1 MSMEKLN
8 LLKDKE
14 SKVFF
19 HYLVPAVCSTLVT
32 SVYLLVDTLI
42 IGQGVGALGISA
54 LNIFM
59 PFFLLFNGIGLL
71 FGIGSGILISSE
83 DGMGNKKKANQYFA
97 TGFVSILSIAIILG
111 LIWNYY
117 LQPLCVILGANSDTI
132 DLVLEYGKCIMA
144 FAPVFMMSNY
154 FAPIVRNMKNPK
166 LVMCAVLTGSVLNV
180 ILDYVFV
187 FPMDMGMF
195 GAAAATVI
203 GSLTTLL
210 VLSTHFIKKQNRV
223 KINKETISLNLL
235 APIFKCGFSSLIME
249 VASGFVIFIF
259 NIQIL
264 KYIGNNGIV
273 VYGIISNCV
282 LVGLAL
288 FNGVAQAAQP
298 IIATNF
304 GAGLNTRVKKVLKY
318 ALITTTIIGVSLF
331 AVVFLFT
338 GQIIKV
344 FVQANSEILSV
355 GIPALRLYLSAFC
368 IMNIN
373 ILISGYFQSVGKEK
387 IAIYVSIVRG
397 FLLNIILA
405 FVLPSVLPATIL
417 WAIVPLSELITLI
430 GIAFYAKNSSTIENT
445 ALNEEFISA

>member
-1 MSMEKLN
+1 MEKLN

-259 NIQIL
+259 YIQIF
-264 KYIGNNGIV
+264 KYFWFYGIV
-273 VYGIISNCV
+273 VYGIISYCV

-355 GIPALRLYLSAFC
+355 GILALRLYLSAFC

-373 ILISGYFQSVGKEK
+373 ILISSYFQSVGKEK
-387 IAIYVSIVRG
+387 VAIYISIIRG
-397 FLLNIILA
+397 FLLNIVLA
-405 FVLPSVLPATIL
+405 FVLPSVLPATVL
-417 WAIVPLSELITLI
+417 WVVAVSELITLVCI
-430 GIAFYAKNSSTIENT
+430 TVYAKRNTSFENT
-445 ALNEEFISA
+445 SLNKELISA

>member
-1 MSMEKLN
+1 MEKLN

-117 LQPLCVILGANSDTI
+117 LESLCVILGANSDTI

-373 ILISGYFQSVGKEK
+373 ILISSYFQSVGKEK
-387 IAIYVSIVRG
+387 VAIYISIIRG
-397 FLLNIILA
+397 FLLNIVLA
-405 FVLPSVLPATIL
+405 FVLPSVLPSTVL
-417 WAIVPLSELITLI
+417 WVVVPVSELITLVCI
-430 GIAFYAKNSSTIENT
+430 TVYAKRNTSFENT
-445 ALNEEFISA
+445 SLNKELISA

>member
-1 MSMEKLN
+1 MEKLN

-19 HYLVPAVCSTLVT
+19 HYLIPAVCSTLVT

-71 FGIGSGILISSE
+71 FGIGSGILISAE
-83 DGMGNKKKANQYFA
+83 DGMGNKKKANQYFI
-97 TGFVSILSIAIILG
+97 TGFVSILTVAIILC
-111 LIWNYY
+111 LIWNHY
-117 LQPLCVILGANSDTI
+117 LEPLCVILGANSDTI

-187 FPMDMGMF
+187 FPMNMGMF

-203 GSLTTLL
+203 GSATTLL

-235 APIFKCGFSSLIME
+235 APILKCGFSSLIME
-249 VASGFVIFIF
+249 VANGFVIFIF

-304 GAGLNTRVKKVLKY
+304 GAGLNARVKKVLKY
-318 ALITTTIIGVSLF
+318 AMITTAIIGFSLF

-338 GQIIKV
+338 GQVIQV
-344 FVQANSEILSV
+344 FVKANAEILAV
-355 GIPALRLYLSAFC
+355 GIPALRIYLSAFC

-373 ILISGYFQSVGKEK
+373 ILVSSYFQSVGKEK
-387 IAIYVSIVRG
+387 VSIYISIIRG
-397 FLLNIILA
+397 FLLNIVLA

-417 WAIVPLSELITLI
+417 WAVVPLSELITLI
-430 GIAFYAKNSSTIENT
+430 FIAFYAKRSTDLENSV
-445 ALNEEFISA
+445 LNEEVVSA

>member
-1 MSMEKLN
+1 MEKLN
-8 LLKDKE
+8 LLRDKE

-19 HYLVPAVCSTLVT
+19 HYLIPAICSTLVT

-117 LQPLCVILGANSDTI
+117 LESLCVILGANSDTI

-355 GIPALRLYLSAFC
+355 GILALRLYLSAFC

-373 ILISGYFQSVGKEK
+373 ILISSYFQSVGKEK
-387 IAIYVSIVRG
+387 VAIYISIIRG
-397 FLLNIILA
+397 FLLNIVLA
-405 FVLPSVLPATIL
+405 FVLPSVLPATVL
-417 WAIVPLSELITLI
+417 PVSELITLVCI
-430 GIAFYAKNSSTIENT
+430 TVYAKRNTSFENT
-445 ALNEEFISA
+445 SLNKELISA

>member
-1 MSMEKLN
+1 MEKLN

-19 HYLVPAVCSTLVT
+19 HYLIPAVCSTLVT

-373 ILISGYFQSVGKEK
+373 ILISSYFQSVGKEK
-387 IAIYVSIVRG
+387 VAIYISIIRG
-397 FLLNIILA
+397 FLLNIVLA
-405 FVLPSVLPATIL
+405 FLLPSVLPSTVL
-417 WAIVPLSELITLI
+417 WVVVPVSELITLVCI
-430 GIAFYAKNSSTIENT
+430 TVYAKRNTSFENT
-445 ALNEEFISA
+445 SLNKELISA

>member
-1 MSMEKLN
+1 MEKLN

-373 ILISGYFQSVGKEK
+373 ILISSYFQSVGKEK
-387 IAIYVSIVRG
+387 VAIYISIIRG
-397 FLLNIILA
+397 FLLNIVLA
-405 FVLPSVLPATIL
+405 FVLPSVLPATVL
-417 WAIVPLSELITLI
+417 WVVVPVSELITLVCI
-430 GIAFYAKNSSTIENT
+430 TVYAKRNTSFENT
-445 ALNEEFISA
+445 SLNKELISA

>member
-1 MSMEKLN
+1 MEKLN

-154 FAPIVRNMKNPK
+154 IAPIVRNMKNPK
-166 LVMCAVLTGSVLNV
+166 LVMFAVLTGSVLNV

-373 ILISGYFQSVGKEK
+373 ILISSYFQSVGKEK
-387 IAIYVSIVRG
+387 VAIYISIIRG
-397 FLLNIILA
+397 FLLNIVLA
-405 FVLPSVLPATIL
+405 FLLPSVLPSTVL
-417 WAIVPLSELITLI
+417 WVVVPVSELITLVCI
-430 GIAFYAKNSSTIENT
+430 TVYAKRNT
-445 ALNEEFISA
+445 SFKNTSLNKELISA

>member
-1 MSMEKLN
+1 MEKLN
-8 LLKDKE
+8 LLRDKE

-19 HYLVPAVCSTLVT
+19 HYLIPAVCSTLVT

-71 FGIGSGILISSE
+71 FGIGSGILISAE
-83 DGMGNKKKANQYFA
+83 DGMGNKKKANQYFI
-97 TGFVSILSIAIILG
+97 TGFVSILTVAIILC
-111 LIWNYY
+111 LIWNHY
-117 LQPLCVILGANSDTI
+117 LEPLCVILGANSDTI
-132 DLVLEYGKCIMA
+132 NLVLEYGKCIMM

-154 FAPIVRNMKNPK
+154 FAPIIRNMKNPK
-166 LVMCAVLTGSVLNV
+166 LVMCAVLTGSLLNIV
-180 ILDYVFV
+180 LDYVFV
-187 FPMDMGMF
+187 FPMNMGMF

-235 APIFKCGFSSLIME
+235 APILKCGFSSLIME
-249 VASGFVIFIF
+249 VANGFVIFIF

-304 GAGLNTRVKKVLKY
+304 GAGLNARVKKVLKY
-318 ALITTTIIGVSLF
+318 AMITTAIIGFSLF

-338 GQIIKV
+338 GQVIQV
-344 FVQANSEILSV
+344 FVKANAEILAV
-355 GIPALRLYLSAFC
+355 GIPALRIYLSAFC

-373 ILISGYFQSVGKEK
+373 ILVSSYFQSVGKEK
-387 IAIYVSIVRG
+387 VSIYISIIRG
-397 FLLNIILA
+397 FLLNIVLA

-417 WAIVPLSELITLI
+417 WAVVPLSELITLI
-430 GIAFYAKNSSTIENT
+430 FIAFYAKRSTDLENSV
-445 ALNEEFISA
+445 LNEEVVSA

>member
-1 MSMEKLN
+1 MEKLN

-117 LQPLCVILGANSDTI
+117 LESLCIILGANSDTI

-344 FVQANSEILSV
+344 VVQANSEILSG

-373 ILISGYFQSVGKEK
+373 ILISSYFQSVGKEK
-387 IAIYVSIVRG
+387 VAIYISIIRG
-397 FLLNIILA
+397 FLLNIVLA
-405 FVLPSVLPATIL
+405 FLLPSVLPSTVL
-417 WAIVPLSELITLI
+417 WVVVPVS
-430 GIAFYAKNSSTIENT
+430 
-445 ALNEEFISA
+445 

>member
-1 MSMEKLN
+1 MEKLN
-8 LLKDKE
+8 LLRDKE

-19 HYLVPAVCSTLVT
+19 HYLIPAVCSTLVT

-71 FGIGSGILISSE
+71 FGIGSGILISAE
-83 DGMGNKKKANQYFA
+83 DGMGNKKKANQYFI
-97 TGFVSILSIAIILG
+97 TGFISILTVAIILC
-111 LIWNYY
+111 LIWNHY
-117 LQPLCVILGANSDTI
+117 LEPLCVILGANSDTI
-132 DLVLEYGKCIMA
+132 NLVLEYGKCIMM

-154 FAPIVRNMKNPK
+154 FAPIIRNMKNPK
-166 LVMCAVLTGSVLNV
+166 LVMCAVLTGSLLNIV
-180 ILDYVFV
+180 LDYVFV
-187 FPMDMGMF
+187 FPMNMGMF

-203 GSLTTLL
+203 GSATTLL

-235 APIFKCGFSSLIME
+235 APILKCGFSSLIME
-249 VASGFVIFIF
+249 VANGFVIFIF

-304 GAGLNTRVKKVLKY
+304 GAGLNARVKKVLKY
-318 ALITTTIIGVSLF
+318 AMITTAIIGFSLF

-338 GQIIKV
+338 GQVIQV
-344 FVQANSEILSV
+344 FVKANAEILAV
-355 GIPALRLYLSAFC
+355 GIPALRIYLSAFC

-373 ILISGYFQSVGKEK
+373 ILVSSYFQSVGKEK
-387 IAIYVSIVRG
+387 VSIYISIIRG
-397 FLLNIILA
+397 FLLNIVLA

-417 WAIVPLSELITLI
+417 WAVVPLSELITLI
-430 GIAFYAKNSSTIENT
+430 FIAFYAKRSTDLENSV
-445 ALNEEFISA
+445 LNEEVVSA

>member
-1 MSMEKLN
+1 MEKLN

-195 GAAAATVI
+195 GAALATVI
-203 GSLTTLL
+203 GSVTTVL

-373 ILISGYFQSVGKEK
+373 ILISSYFQSVGKEK
-387 IAIYVSIVRG
+387 VAIYISIIRG
-397 FLLNIILA
+397 FLLNIVLA
-405 FVLPSVLPATIL
+405 FVLPSVLPATVL
-417 WAIVPLSELITLI
+417 WVVVPVSELITLVCI
-430 GIAFYAKNSSTIENT
+430 TVYAKRNTSFENT
-445 ALNEEFISA
+445 SLNKELISA

>member
-1 MSMEKLN
+1 MEKLN

-117 LQPLCVILGANSDTI
+117 LESLCIILGANSDTI

-373 ILISGYFQSVGKEK
+373 ILISSYFQSVGKEK
-387 IAIYVSIVRG
+387 VAIYISIIRG
-397 FLLNIILA
+397 FLLNIVLA
-405 FVLPSVLPATIL
+405 FVLPSVLPATVL
-417 WAIVPLSELITLI
+417 WVVVPVSELITLVCI
-430 GIAFYAKNSSTIENT
+430 TVYAKRNTSFENT
-445 ALNEEFISA
+445 SLNKELISA

>member
-1 MSMEKLN
+1 MEKLN

-195 GAAAATVI
+195 GAALATVI
-203 GSLTTLL
+203 GSVTTVL

-264 KYIGNNGIV
+264 KYIGDNGIV
-273 VYGIISNCV
+273 IYGIISNCII
-282 LVGLAL
+282 VGISL
-288 FNGVAQAAQP
+288 FNGIAQASQP
-298 IIATNF
+298 IIATNH
-304 GAGLNTRVKKVLKY
+304 GADEVKRVRNVLKY
-318 ALITTTIIGVSLF
+318 AMYTTIAIGIILF
-331 AVVFLFT
+331 A
-338 GQIIKV
+338 IV
-344 FVQANSEILSV
+344 FVFTKEVILVFVKADESIINM
-355 GIPALRLYLSAFC
+355 GITPIRMYLSAFC

-373 ILISGYFQSVGKEK
+373 ILK
-387 IAIYVSIVRG
+387 IYVQ
-397 FLLNIILA
+397 
-405 FVLPSVLPATIL
+405 
-417 WAIVPLSELITLI
+417 
-430 GIAFYAKNSSTIENT
+430 
-445 ALNEEFISA
+445 

>member
-1 MSMEKLN
+1 MEKLN

-387 IAIYVSIVRG
+387 VAIYISIIRG
-397 FLLNIILA
+397 FLLNIVLA
-405 FVLPSVLPATIL
+405 FLLPSVLPSTVL
-417 WAIVPLSELITLI
+417 WVVVPVSELITLVCI
-430 GIAFYAKNSSTIENT
+430 TVYAKRNTSFENT
-445 ALNEEFISA
+445 SLNKELISA

>member
-1 MSMEKLN
+1 MEKLN

-97 TGFVSILSIAIILG
+97 TGFVSILAIAIILG

-304 GAGLNTRVKKVLKY
+304 GAKESARVKKVLKY
-318 ALITTTIIGVSLF
+318 AMITTTIIGISLF

-338 GQIIKV
+338 GQVIQI
-344 FVQANSEILSV
+344 FVKANAEILSV

-373 ILISGYFQSVGKEK
+373 ILISSYFQSVGKEK
-387 IAIYVSIVRG
+387 VAIYISIIRG
-397 FLLNIILA
+397 FLLNIVLA
-405 FVLPSVLPATIL
+405 FLLPSVLPSTVL
-417 WAIVPLSELITLI
+417 WVVVPVSELITLVCI
-430 GIAFYAKNSSTIENT
+430 TVYAKRNTSFENT
-445 ALNEEFISA
+445 SLNKELISA

>member
-1 MSMEKLN
+1 MEKLN

-203 GSLTTLL
+203 GSLITLL

-373 ILISGYFQSVGKEK
+373 ILISSYFQSVGKEK
-387 IAIYVSIVRG
+387 VAIYISIIRG
-397 FLLNIILA
+397 FLLNIVLA
-405 FVLPSVLPATIL
+405 FLLPSVLPSTVL
-417 WAIVPLSELITLI
+417 WVVVPVSELITLVCI
-430 GIAFYAKNSSTIENT
+430 TVYAKRNTSFENT
-445 ALNEEFISA
+445 SLNKELISA

>member
-1 MSMEKLN
+1 MEKLN

-117 LQPLCVILGANSDTI
+117 LESVCVILGANSNTI

-373 ILISGYFQSVGKEK
+373 ILISSYFQSVGKEK
-387 IAIYVSIVRG
+387 VAIYISIIRG
-397 FLLNIILA
+397 FLLNIVLA
-405 FVLPSVLPATIL
+405 FVLPSVLPATVL
-417 WAIVPLSELITLI
+417 WVVVPVSELITLVCI
-430 GIAFYAKNSSTIENT
+430 TVYAKRNTSFENT
-445 ALNEEFISA
+445 SLNKELISA

>member
-1 MSMEKLN
+1 MEKLN

-187 FPMDMGMF
+187 FPMDMGIF

-373 ILISGYFQSVGKEK
+373 ILISSYFQSVGKEK
-387 IAIYVSIVRG
+387 VAIYISIIRG
-397 FLLNIILA
+397 FLLNIVLA
-405 FVLPSVLPATIL
+405 FLLPSVLPSTVL
-417 WAIVPLSELITLI
+417 WVVVPVSELITLVCI
-430 GIAFYAKNSSTIENT
+430 TVYAKRNTSFENT
-445 ALNEEFISA
+445 SLNKELISA

>member
-1 MSMEKLN
+1 MEKLN

-430 GIAFYAKNSSTIENT
+430 GIAFYVKNSSTIENT

>member
-1 MSMEKLN
+1 MEKLN

-117 LQPLCVILGANSDTI
+117 LESLCVILGANSDTI

-373 ILISGYFQSVGKEK
+373 ILISSYFQSVGKEK
-387 IAIYVSIVRG
+387 VAIYISIIRG
-397 FLLNIILA
+397 FLLNIVLA
-405 FVLPSVLPATIL
+405 FVLPSVLPATVL
-417 WAIVPLSELITLI
+417 WVVVPVSELITLVCI
-430 GIAFYAKNSSTIENT
+430 TVYAKRNTSFENT
-445 ALNEEFISA
+445 SLNKELISA

>member
-1 MSMEKLN
+1 MEKLN

-249 VASGFVIFIF
+249 VASGFIIFIF

-373 ILISGYFQSVGKEK
+373 ILISSYFQSVGKEK
-387 IAIYVSIVRG
+387 VAIYISIIRG
-397 FLLNIILA
+397 FLLNIVLA
-405 FVLPSVLPATIL
+405 FLLPSVLPSTVL
-417 WAIVPLSELITLI
+417 WVVVPVSELITLVCI
-430 GIAFYAKNSSTIENT
+430 TVYAKRNTSFENT
-445 ALNEEFISA
+445 SLNKELISA

>member
-1 MSMEKLN
+1 MEKLN

-19 HYLVPAVCSTLVT
+19 HYLIPAVCSTLVT

-71 FGIGSGILISSE
+71 FGIGSGILISAE
-83 DGMGNKKKANQYFA
+83 DGMGNKKKANQYFI
-97 TGFVSILSIAIILG
+97 TGFISILTVAIILC
-111 LIWNYY
+111 LIWNHY
-117 LQPLCVILGANSDTI
+117 LEPLCVILGANSDTI
-132 DLVLEYGKCIMA
+132 NLVLEYGKCIMM

-154 FAPIVRNMKNPK
+154 FAPIIRNMKNPK
-166 LVMCAVLTGSVLNV
+166 LVMCAVLTGSLLNIV
-180 ILDYVFV
+180 LDYVFV
-187 FPMDMGMF
+187 FPMNMGMF

-203 GSLTTLL
+203 GSATTLL

-235 APIFKCGFSSLIME
+235 APILKCGFSSLIME
-249 VASGFVIFIF
+249 VANGFVIFIF

-304 GAGLNTRVKKVLKY
+304 GAGLNARVKKVLKY
-318 ALITTTIIGVSLF
+318 AMITTAIIGFSLF

-338 GQIIKV
+338 GQVIQV
-344 FVQANSEILSV
+344 FVKANAEILAV
-355 GIPALRLYLSAFC
+355 GIPALRIYLSAFC

-373 ILISGYFQSVGKEK
+373 ILVSSYFQSVGKEK
-387 IAIYVSIVRG
+387 VSIYISIIRG
-397 FLLNIILA
+397 FLLNIVLA

-417 WAIVPLSELITLI
+417 WAVVPLSELITLI
-430 GIAFYAKNSSTIENT
+430 FIAFYAKRSTDIENSV
-445 ALNEEFISA
+445 LNEEVVSA

>member
-1 MSMEKLN
+1 MEKLN

-166 LVMCAVLTGSVLNV
+166 LVMFAVLTGSVLNV

-373 ILISGYFQSVGKEK
+373 ILISSYFQSVGKEK
-387 IAIYVSIVRG
+387 VAIYISIIRG
-397 FLLNIILA
+397 FLLNIVLA
-405 FVLPSVLPATIL
+405 FLLPSVLPSTVL
-417 WAIVPLSELITLI
+417 WVVVPVSELITLVCI
-430 GIAFYAKNSSTIENT
+430 TVYAKRNTSFENT
-445 ALNEEFISA
+445 SLNKELISA

>member
-1 MSMEKLN
+1 MEKLN

-144 FAPVFMMSNY
+144 FAPVFIMSNY
-154 FAPIVRNMKNPK
+154 LAPIIRNMKNPK
-166 LVMCAVLTGSVLNV
+166 LVMCGVLTGSFLNI

-195 GAAAATVI
+195 GAALATVI
-203 GSLTTLL
+203 GSVTTVL

-373 ILISGYFQSVGKEK
+373 ILISSYFQSVGKEK
-387 IAIYVSIVRG
+387 VAIYISIIRG
-397 FLLNIILA
+397 FLLNIVLA
-405 FVLPSVLPATIL
+405 FLLPSVLPSTVL
-417 WAIVPLSELITLI
+417 WVVVPVSELITLVCI
-430 GIAFYAKNSSTIENT
+430 TVYAKRNTSFENT
-445 ALNEEFISA
+445 SLNKELISA

>member
-1 MSMEKLN
+1 MEKLN

-117 LQPLCVILGANSDTI
+117 LESLCIILGANSDTI

-373 ILISGYFQSVGKEK
+373 ILISSYFQSVGKEK
-387 IAIYVSIVRG
+387 VAIYISIIRG
-397 FLLNIILA
+397 FLLNIVLA
-405 FVLPSVLPATIL
+405 FLLPSVLPSTVL
-417 WAIVPLSELITLI
+417 WVVVPVSELITLVCI
-430 GIAFYAKNSSTIENT
+430 TVYAKRNTSFENT
-445 ALNEEFISA
+445 SLNKELISA

>member
-1 MSMEKLN
+1 MEKLN

-19 HYLVPAVCSTLVT
+19 HYLIPAVCSTLVT

-71 FGIGSGILISSE
+71 FGIGSGILISAE
-83 DGMGNKKKANQYFA
+83 DGMGNKKKANQYFI
-97 TGFVSILSIAIILG
+97 TGFVSILTVAIILC
-111 LIWNYY
+111 LIWNHY
-117 LQPLCVILGANSDTI
+117 LEPLCVILGANSDTI
-132 DLVLEYGKCIMA
+132 NLVLEYGKCIMM

-154 FAPIVRNMKNPK
+154 FAPIIRNMKNPK
-166 LVMCAVLTGSVLNV
+166 LVMCAVLTGSLLNIV
-180 ILDYVFV
+180 LDYVFV
-187 FPMDMGMF
+187 FPMNMGMF

-203 GSLTTLL
+203 GSATTLL

-235 APIFKCGFSSLIME
+235 APILKCGFSSLIME
-249 VASGFVIFIF
+249 VANGFVIFIF

-304 GAGLNTRVKKVLKY
+304 GAGLNARVKKVLKY
-318 ALITTTIIGVSLF
+318 AMITTAIIGFSLF

-338 GQIIKV
+338 GQVIQV
-344 FVQANSEILSV
+344 FVKANAEILAV
-355 GIPALRLYLSAFC
+355 GIPALRIYLSAFC

-373 ILISGYFQSVGKEK
+373 ILVSSYFQSVGKEK
-387 IAIYVSIVRG
+387 VSIYISIIRG
-397 FLLNIILA
+397 FLLNIVLA

-417 WAIVPLSELITLI
+417 WAVVPLSELITLI
-430 GIAFYAKNSSTIENT
+430 FIAFYAKRSTDLENSV
-445 ALNEEFISA
+445 LNEEVVSA

>member
-1 MSMEKLN
+1 MEKLN

-19 HYLVPAVCSTLVT
+19 HYLIPAVCSTLVT

-71 FGIGSGILISSE
+71 FGIGSGILISAE
-83 DGMGNKKKANQYFA
+83 DGMGNKKKANQYFI
-97 TGFVSILSIAIILG
+97 TGFVSILTVAIILC
-111 LIWNYY
+111 LIWNHY
-117 LQPLCVILGANSDTI
+117 LESLCVILGANSDTI
-132 DLVLEYGKCIMA
+132 DLVLEYGKCIMM

-166 LVMCAVLTGSVLNV
+166 LVMCAVLTGSLLNIV
-180 ILDYVFV
+180 LDYVFV
-187 FPMDMGMF
+187 FPMNMGMF

-203 GSLTTLL
+203 GSATTLL

-235 APIFKCGFSSLIME
+235 APILKCGFSSLIME
-249 VASGFVIFIF
+249 VANGFVIFIF

-304 GAGLNTRVKKVLKY
+304 GAGLNARVKKVLKY
-318 ALITTTIIGVSLF
+318 AMITTAIIGFSLF

-338 GQIIKV
+338 GQVIQV
-344 FVQANSEILSV
+344 FVKANAEILAV
-355 GIPALRLYLSAFC
+355 GIPALRIYLSAFC

-373 ILISGYFQSVGKEK
+373 ILVSSYFQSVGKEK
-387 IAIYVSIVRG
+387 VSIYISIIRG
-397 FLLNIILA
+397 FLLNIVLA

-417 WAIVPLSELITLI
+417 WAVVPLSELITLI
-430 GIAFYAKNSSTIENT
+430 FIAFYAKRSTDIENSV
-445 ALNEEFISA
+445 LNEEVVSA

>member
-1 MSMEKLN
+1 MEKLN

-19 HYLVPAVCSTLVT
+19 HYLIPAVCSTLVT

-71 FGIGSGILISSE
+71 FGIGSGILISAE
-83 DGMGNKKKANQYFA
+83 DGMGNKKKANQYFI
-97 TGFVSILSIAIILG
+97 TGFISILTVAIILC
-111 LIWNYY
+111 LIWNHY
-117 LQPLCVILGANSDTI
+117 LEPLCVILGANSDTI
-132 DLVLEYGKCIMA
+132 NLVLEYGKCIMM

-154 FAPIVRNMKNPK
+154 FAPIIRNMKNPK
-166 LVMCAVLTGSVLNV
+166 LVMCAVLTGSLLNIV
-180 ILDYVFV
+180 LDYVFV
-187 FPMDMGMF
+187 FPMNMGMF

-203 GSLTTLL
+203 GSATTLL

-235 APIFKCGFSSLIME
+235 APILKCGFSSLIME
-249 VASGFVIFIF
+249 VANGFVIFIF

-304 GAGLNTRVKKVLKY
+304 GAGLNARVKKVLKY
-318 ALITTTIIGVSLF
+318 AMITTAIIGFSLF

-338 GQIIKV
+338 GQVIQV
-344 FVQANSEILSV
+344 FVKANAEILAV
-355 GIPALRLYLSAFC
+355 GIPALRIYLSAFC

-373 ILISGYFQSVGKEK
+373 ILVSSYFQSVGKEK
-387 IAIYVSIVRG
+387 VSIYISIIRG
-397 FLLNIILA
+397 FLLNIVLA

-417 WAIVPLSELITLI
+417 WAVVPLSELITLI
-430 GIAFYAKNSSTIENT
+430 FIAFYAKRSTDIKNSV
-445 ALNEEFISA
+445 LNEEVVSA

>member
-1 MSMEKLN
+1 MEKLN

-373 ILISGYFQSVGKEK
+373 ILISSYFQSVGKEK
-387 IAIYVSIVRG
+387 VAIYISIIRG
-397 FLLNIILA
+397 FLLNIVLA
-405 FVLPSVLPATIL
+405 FVLPSVLPSTVL
-417 WAIVPLSELITLI
+417 WVVVPVSELITLVCI
-430 GIAFYAKNSSTIENT
+430 TVYAKRNTSFENT
-445 ALNEEFISA
+445 SLNKELISA

>member
-1 MSMEKLN
+1 MEKLN

-83 DGMGNKKKANQYFA
+83 DGMGKKKKANQYLA

-223 KINKETISLNLL
+223 KINKETRSLNLL

-373 ILISGYFQSVGKEK
+373 ILISSYFQSVGKEK
-387 IAIYVSIVRG
+387 VAIYISIIRG
-397 FLLNIILA
+397 FLLNIVLA
-405 FVLPSVLPATIL
+405 FLLPSVLPSTVL
-417 WAIVPLSELITLI
+417 WVVVPVSELITLVCI
-430 GIAFYAKNSSTIENT
+430 TVYAKRNTSFENT
-445 ALNEEFISA
+445 SLNKELISA

>member
-1 MSMEKLN
+1 MEKLN

>member
-1 MSMEKLN
+1 MEKLN

-235 APIFKCGFSSLIME
+235 APISKCGFSSLIME

-373 ILISGYFQSVGKEK
+373 ILISSYFQSVGKEK
-387 IAIYVSIVRG
+387 VAIYISIIRG
-397 FLLNIILA
+397 FLLNIVLA
-405 FVLPSVLPATIL
+405 FLLPSVLPSTVL
-417 WAIVPLSELITLI
+417 WVVVPVSELITLVCI
-430 GIAFYAKNSSTIENT
+430 TVYAKRNTSFENT
-445 ALNEEFISA
+445 SLNKELISA

>member
-1 MSMEKLN
+1 MEKLN
-8 LLKDKE
+8 LLRDKE

-19 HYLVPAVCSTLVT
+19 HYLIPAICSTLVT

-59 PFFLLFNGIGLL
+59 PFFLIFNGLGLL
-71 FGIGSGILISSE
+71 FGIGSGILISAE
-83 DGMGNKKKANQYFA
+83 DGMGNKKKSNQYFI
-97 TGFVSILSIAIILG
+97 TGLVSVVSLALVLS
-111 LIWNYY
+111 LIWNHY
-117 LQPLCVILGANSDTI
+117 LESLCIFLGANDDTI
-132 DLVLEYGKCIMA
+132 GLVLEYGKYIMM
-144 FAPVFMMSNY
+144 FAPVFIMSNY
-154 FAPIVRNMKNPK
+154 LAPIIRNMKNPK
-166 LVMCAVLTGSVLNV
+166 LVMCGVLTGSFLNI

-195 GAAAATVI
+195 GAALATVI
-203 GSLTTLL
+203 GSVTTVL

-223 KINKETISLNLL
+223 KINKETISLKLV
-235 APIFKCGFSSLIME
+235 APILKCGFSSLIME
-249 VASGFVIFIF
+249 VANGFVIFIF

-304 GAGLNTRVKKVLKY
+304 GAKESSRVKKVLKY
-318 ALITTTIIGVSLF
+318 AMITTTIIGISLF

-338 GQIIKV
+338 GQVIQI
-344 FVQANSEILSV
+344 FVKANAEILSV

>member
-1 MSMEKLN
+1 MEKLN
-8 LLKDKE
+8 LLRDKE

-19 HYLVPAVCSTLVT
+19 HYLIPAVCSTLVT

-71 FGIGSGILISSE
+71 FGIGSGILISAE
-83 DGMGNKKKANQYFA
+83 DGMGNKKKANQYFI
-97 TGFVSILSIAIILG
+97 TGFVSILTVAIILC
-111 LIWNYY
+111 LIWNHY
-117 LQPLCVILGANSDTI
+117 LEPLCVILGANSDTI
-132 DLVLEYGKCIMA
+132 NLVLEYGKCIMM

-154 FAPIVRNMKNPK
+154 FAPIIRNMKNPK
-166 LVMCAVLTGSVLNV
+166 LVMCAVLTGSLLNIV
-180 ILDYVFV
+180 LDYVFV
-187 FPMDMGMF
+187 FPMNMGMF

-203 GSLTTLL
+203 GSSTTLL

-235 APIFKCGFSSLIME
+235 APILKCGFSSLIME
-249 VASGFVIFIF
+249 VANGFVIFIF

-304 GAGLNTRVKKVLKY
+304 GAGLNARVKKVLKY
-318 ALITTTIIGVSLF
+318 AMITTAIIGFSLF

-338 GQIIKV
+338 GQVIQV
-344 FVQANSEILSV
+344 FVKANAEILAV
-355 GIPALRLYLSAFC
+355 GIPALRIYLSAFC

-373 ILISGYFQSVGKEK
+373 ILVSSYFQSVGKEK
-387 IAIYVSIVRG
+387 VSIYISIIRG
-397 FLLNIILA
+397 FLLNIVLA

-417 WAIVPLSELITLI
+417 WAVVPLSELITLI
-430 GIAFYAKNSSTIENT
+430 FIAFYAKRSTDLENSV
-445 ALNEEFISA
+445 LNEEVVSA

>member
-1 MSMEKLN
+1 MEKLN

-223 KINKETISLNLL
+223 KIDKETISLILL

-373 ILISGYFQSVGKEK
+373 ILISSYFQSVGKEK
-387 IAIYVSIVRG
+387 VAIYISIIRG
-397 FLLNIILA
+397 FLLNIVLA
-405 FVLPSVLPATIL
+405 FLLPSVLPSTVL
-417 WAIVPLSELITLI
+417 WVVVPVSELITLVCI
-430 GIAFYAKNSSTIENT
+430 TVYAKRNTSFENT
-445 ALNEEFISA
+445 SLNKELISA

>member
-1 MSMEKLN
+1 MEKLN
-8 LLKDKE
+8 LLRDKE

-19 HYLVPAVCSTLVT
+19 HYLIPAICSTLVT

-59 PFFLLFNGIGLL
+59 PFFLIFNGLGLL
-71 FGIGSGILISSE
+71 FGIGSGILISAE
-83 DGMGNKKKANQYFA
+83 DGMGNKKKSNQYFI
-97 TGFVSILSIAIILG
+97 TGLVSVVSLALVLAII
-111 LIWNYY
+111 WNHY
-117 LQPLCVILGANSDTI
+117 LESLCVFLGANADTI
-132 DLVLEYGKCIMA
+132 GLVLEYSKCIMM
-144 FAPVFMMSNY
+144 FAPVFIMSNY
-154 FAPIVRNMKNPK
+154 FAPIIRNMKNPK
-166 LVMCAVLTGSVLNV
+166 LVMCAVLTGSFLNI

-187 FPMDMGMF
+187 FPMGMGMF
-195 GAAAATVI
+195 GAALATVI
-203 GSLTTLL
+203 GSVTTLL

-223 KINKETISLNLL
+223 KINKETISLKLV
-235 APIFKCGFSSLIME
+235 APIVKCGFSSLIME
-249 VASGFVIFIF
+249 VANGFVIFIF

-304 GAGLNTRVKKVLKY
+304 GAKENARVKKVLKY
-318 ALITTTIIGVSLF
+318 AMITTTIIGISLF

-338 GQIIKV
+338 GQVIQV
-344 FVQANSEILSV
+344 FVKANAEILSV

-405 FVLPSVLPATIL
+405 FILPSVLPATIL
-417 WAIVPLSELITLI
+417 WAIVPISELITLI
-430 GIAFYAKNSSTIENT
+430 GIAFYAKNSSITENIT
-445 ALNEEFISA
+445 LNEELISA

>member
-1 MSMEKLN
+1 MEKLN

-19 HYLVPAVCSTLVT
+19 HYLIPAVCSTLVT

>member
-1 MSMEKLN
+1 MEKLN
-8 LLKDKE
+8 LLRDKE

-19 HYLVPAVCSTLVT
+19 HYLIPAVCSTLVT

-71 FGIGSGILISSE
+71 FGIGSGILISAE
-83 DGMGNKKKANQYFA
+83 DGMGNKKKANQYFI
-97 TGFVSILSIAIILG
+97 TGFVSILTVAIILC
-111 LIWNYY
+111 LIWNHY
-117 LQPLCVILGANSDTI
+117 LEPLCVILGANSDTI
-132 DLVLEYGKCIMA
+132 DLVLEYGKCIMM

-154 FAPIVRNMKNPK
+154 FAPIIRNMKNPK
-166 LVMCAVLTGSVLNV
+166 LVMCAVLTGSLLNIV
-180 ILDYVFV
+180 LDYVFV
-187 FPMDMGMF
+187 LPMNMGMF

-203 GSLTTLL
+203 GSATTLL

-235 APIFKCGFSSLIME
+235 APILKCGFSSLIME
-249 VASGFVIFIF
+249 VANGFVIFIF

-304 GAGLNTRVKKVLKY
+304 GAGLNARVKKVLKY
-318 ALITTTIIGVSLF
+318 AMITTAIIGFSLF

-338 GQIIKV
+338 GQVIQV
-344 FVQANSEILSV
+344 FVKANAEILAV
-355 GIPALRLYLSAFC
+355 GIPALRIYLSAFC

-373 ILISGYFQSVGKEK
+373 ILVSSYFQSVGKEK
-387 IAIYVSIVRG
+387 VSIYISIIRG
-397 FLLNIILA
+397 FLLNIVLA

-417 WAIVPLSELITLI
+417 WAVVPLSELITLI
-430 GIAFYAKNSSTIENT
+430 FIAFYAKRSTDLENSV
-445 ALNEEFISA
+445 LNEEVVSA